1 MKNKSLIMSI
11 VRRNRNQDSP
21 LGDLCSDLLNCR
33 EFLLLIHDTTR
44 LSFIKFLPN
53 RFGSHLDE
61 PVAEL
66 LLKIKNGKKRRK
78 NKTNKEKIKQL
89 YNEK

>member
-21 LGDLCSDLLNCR
+21 LGDLCSDLLDDG
-33 EFLLLIHDTTR
+33 EFASRANDTTR
-44 LSFIKFLPN
+44 LSFIKFLPY

-78 NKTNKEKIKQL
+78 NKTNKEKTKQL

>member
-1 MKNKSLIMSI
+1 MKSKSLIMSI
-11 VRRNRNQDSP
+11 VRRNRNQNSP
-21 LGDLCSDLLNCR
+21 LGDLCSDLLNCK
-33 EFLLLIHDTTR
+33 EFPSLIHDTTR

-78 NKTNKEKIKQL
+78 KQNKERKNKTTI
-89 YNEK
+89 

>member
-1 MKNKSLIMSI
+1 MKNKSLIISI

-21 LGDLCSDLLNCR
+21 LGDLCSDLLDAW
-33 EFLLLIHDTTR
+33 EFALRVNDTTR
-44 LSFIKFLPN
+44 LSFIKSLPN

>member
-33 EFLLLIHDTTR
+33 EFPSRANDTTR

>member
-1 MKNKSLIMSI
+1 MKRKSLIMSI

-21 LGDLCSDLLNCR
+21 LGDLCSDLLDYR

-78 NKTNKEKIKQL
+78 KQNKERKNKTTI
-89 YNEK
+89 

>member
-1 MKNKSLIMSI
+1 MKSKSLIMSI
-11 VRRNRNQDSP
+11 VRRNRNQNSP
-21 LGDLCSDLLNCR
+21 LGDLCSDLLNCK
-33 EFLLLIHDTTR
+33 EFPSLIHDKTR

-53 RFGSHLDE
+53 RFGSHLDK

-66 LLKIKNGKKRRK
+66 LLRIKNGKKRRK

>member
-1 MKNKSLIMSI
+1 MKSKSLIMSI
-11 VRRNRNQDSP
+11 VRMNRNQDSP
-21 LGDLCSDLLNCR
+21 LGDLCSDLLNCK

-53 RFGSHLDE
+53 RFGSHLDK

-66 LLKIKNGKKRRK
+66 LLRIKNGKKRRK
-78 NKTNKEKIKQL
+78 KQNKERKNKTTI
-89 YNEK
+89 

>member
-1 MKNKSLIMSI
+1 MKRKSLITSI

-21 LGDLCSDLLNCR
+21 LGDLCSDLLNCK
-33 EFLLLIHDTTR
+33 EFPSLIHDKTR

-78 NKTNKEKIKQL
+78 KQNKERKNKTAI
-89 YNEK
+89 